1 MTPIDPTRI
10 ASLLWELRDTLDTSG
25 CDLREQTV
33 ALFVLAF
40 ETGRQL
46 DPNDQRAIHRAI
58 ANRSPLPAEQRL
70 DA

>member
-10 ASLLWELRDTLDTSG
+10 QSLLWELRDTLDTSG
-25 CDLREQTV
+25 ADLREQTV
-33 ALFVLAF
+33 ALFTLAF

-46 DPNDQRAIHRAI
+46 DPDDQRAIARGI
-58 ANRSPLPAEQRL
+58 ARGTKLPAEQRL